1 MKTAIMQ
8 PYIFPY
14 IGYFQLIQ
22 SVERFVICDNYQYTR
37 KGWINRNQFLQNGKA
52 VFFTIPLK
60 DDAQH
65 KDIRERQIAS
75 DFQNSRFLNQIKA
88 AYQKSPFFPHTFPLL
103 KRILQFPDDNLFN
116 FLANSIA
123 ETCNHLRIGTKL
135 AKTSDLPVDRSLK
148 KQERVLAM
156 CSALDTTVYI
166 NSVGGR
172 ELYSK
177 DDFKQQGITLQ
188 FLESKPFIYRQF
200 ESPFV
205 PQLSIIDV
213 LMFNSPEVIQ
223 KSLTSNYE
231 LT

>member
-8 PYIFPY
+8 PYLFPY

-75 DFQNSRFLNQIKA
+75 DFQNSRFLSQIKA
-88 AYQKSPFFPHTFPLL
+88 AYQKSPFFSQTFPLL
-103 KRILQFPDDNLFN
+103 QRILQFPDDNLFN

-123 ETCNHLRIGTKL
+123 ETCKHLRIGTTL
-135 AKTSDLPVDRSLK
+135 TKTSDLPVDRSLK
-148 KQERVLAM
+148 KQDRVLAM

-166 NSVGGR
+166 NSAGGK

-177 DDFKQQGITLQ
+177 EHFKQQGITLQ
-188 FLESKPFIYRQF
+188 FLESKPFIYPQF

-205 PQLSIIDV
+205 PQLSIIDI

-223 KSLTSNYE
+223 QSLASNYE